1 MVWQMLP
8 TNPVGSRSRPIPV
21 PEATRARMLLKAWR
35 FITILLTA
43 VLMTMGFTHL
53 WQLPQ
58 RIDYDGTLWLE
69 TLTFYI
75 KFGPSGPGPV
85 IEVAAIQSAILVAF
99 LVRDRRPA
107 FAWTLVA
114 AISLV
119 LSLGLWWVLIY
130 PVNRELLKWTA
141 ETLPQNWTDFRDQ
154 WEYAHAV
161 RAGLMFVALGALVWS
176 VVAETPA
183 NVRQPQEPS

>member
-1 MVWQMLP
+1 
-8 TNPVGSRSRPIPV
+8 
-21 PEATRARMLLKAWR
+21 MLLKAWR

-53 WQLPQ
+53 WQLPH
-58 RIDYDGTLWLE
+58 RMDYDGTLWLE
-69 TLTFYI
+69 TLRFYI
-75 KFGPSGPGPV
+75 KFGPAGPGPV
-85 IEVAAIQSAILVAF
+85 IEVAAVQSAILVAF

-119 LSLGLWWVLIY
+119 VSLGIWWAFIY
-130 PVNRELLKWTA
+130 PVNTELLRWTT

-154 WEYAHAV
+154 WEYTHAA
-161 RAGLMFVALGALVWS
+161 RAGLMLVALGCLVWS

-183 NVRQPQEPS
+183 AVGEKQEPSG